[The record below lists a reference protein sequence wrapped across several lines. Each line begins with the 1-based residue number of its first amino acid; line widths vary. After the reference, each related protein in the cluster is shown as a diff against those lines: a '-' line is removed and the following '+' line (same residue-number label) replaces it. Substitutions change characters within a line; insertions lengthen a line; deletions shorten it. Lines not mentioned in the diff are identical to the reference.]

1 MALEVSTFLKTQINW
16 IMTEPKA
23 TFETQLT
30 RKPSSLSW
38 NYTIEVPLDIAQQ
51 FIEKDNR
58 RIICTL
64 NEQQVFHAALMP
76 NGNGGFFITINA
88 EIRKKLKLGET
99 ALLQVQIKKDRSKY
113 GIHLPEE
120 MEELLLIDEEG
131 SAFFH
136 QLTPG
141 KQRSLLHLIG
151 KPKSSAIRLKKAVVV
166 LDFLKTN
173 NGKLDFKLLNIA
185 FKESNQRG

>member
-1 MALEVSTFLKTQINW
+1 MSELTAV
-16 IMTEPKA
+16 
-23 TFETQLT
+23 FETELT
-30 RKPSSLSW
+30 RKNSSLSW
-38 NYTIEVPLDIAQQ
+38 NYNIDVPLDIAQQ

-58 RIICTL
+58 RIICML
-64 NEQQVFHAALMP
+64 NKGHDFHAALMP
-76 NGNGGFFITINA
+76 NGNGGFFIMINA
-88 EIRKKLKLGET
+88 EVRKKLKLKES
-99 ALLQVQIKKDRSKY
+99 AVLQVQIKKDRSKY

-120 MEELLLIDEEG
+120 MEELLLVDEEG

-141 KQRSLLHLIG
+141 KQRSLLHIIG

-166 LDFLKTN
+166 LDFLKNN
-173 NGKLDFKLLNIA
+173 NGKLDFKLLNMA

>member
-1 MALEVSTFLKTQINW
+1 MSEHIAVFKT
-16 IMTEPKA
+16 K
-23 TFETQLT
+23 LV
-30 RKPSSLSW
+30 RKSSSLSW
-38 NYTIEVPLDIAQQ
+38 NFTIDVPLDIAEQ
-51 FIEKDNR
+51 FITKDNR
-58 RIICTL
+58 RILCTL
-64 NEQQVFHAALMP
+64 NEKQEFHAALMP

-88 EIRKKLKLGET
+88 EIRKKLKLEEGL
-99 ALLQVQIKKDRSKY
+99 AVQVQIKRDNSKY

-120 MEELLLIDEEG
+120 MEELLLVDEEG

>member
-1 MALEVSTFLKTQINW
+1 
-16 IMTEPKA
+16 MTEL
-23 TFETQLT
+23 TIEFQTQLE

-38 NYTIEVPLDIAQQ
+38 NYTIDVPIEIANQ
-51 FIEKDNR
+51 FVEKDNR

-64 NEQQVFHAALMP
+64 NEAQTFHAALMP
-76 NGNGGFFITINA
+76 NGNGGFFITINS
-88 EIRKKLKLGET
+88 EIRKKLKLGE
-99 ALLQVQIKKDRSKY
+99 AAELHVQLKNDKSKY

-120 MEELLLIDEEG
+120 MEELLLVDEEG
-131 SAFFH
+131 SDLFH

>member
-1 MALEVSTFLKTQINW
+1 MSERIAV
-16 IMTEPKA
+16 
-23 TFETQLT
+23 FETKLE

-51 FIEKDNR
+51 FIAKDNR

-64 NEQQVFHAALMP
+64 NDKQKFHAALMP

-88 EIRKKLKLGET
+88 AIRKKLKLEAGGI
-99 ALLQVQIKKDRSKY
+99 LQVQIKKDNSKY

-131 SAFFH
+131 RTFFH

-173 NGKLDFKLLNIA
+173 NGKLDFTLLNIA

>member
-1 MALEVSTFLKTQINW
+1 MP
-16 IMTEPKA
+16 EP
-23 TFETQLT
+23 TIEFETQLE

-38 NYTIEVPLDIAQQ
+38 NFTIEVPLEIANQ
-51 FIEKDNR
+51 FIAKDNR
-58 RIICTL
+58 RVICTL
-64 NEQQVFHAALMP
+64 NEAHEFHAALMP
-76 NGNGGFFITINA
+76 NGNGGFFIIINS

-99 ALLQVQIKKDRSKY
+99 AALLVQLKKDKSKY

-120 MEELLLIDEEG
+120 MEELLLVDEAG
-131 SAFFH
+131 SHFFH

-141 KQRSLLHLIG
+141 KQRSLLHIIG
-151 KPKSSAIRLKKAVVV
+151 KPKSAAIRLKKAVVV

>member
-1 MALEVSTFLKTQINW
+1 MGEFTAV
-16 IMTEPKA
+16 
-23 TFETQLT
+23 FETTLE

-38 NYTIEVPLDIAQQ
+38 NYTIEVPIELAEQ
-51 FIEKDNR
+51 FIAKDNR

-64 NEQQVFHAALMP
+64 NEKQEFHAALMP
-76 NGNGGFFITINA
+76 NGQGGFFITINA
-88 EIRKKLKLGET
+88 DIRKKLKLEET
-99 ALLQVQIKKDRSKY
+99 AILQVQIKKDTSKY

-120 MEELLLIDEEG
+120 MEELLLVDEAG
-131 SAFFH
+131 STFFH
-136 QLTPG
+136 QLTLG
-141 KQRSLLHLIG
+141 KQRSLLHIIG

>member
-1 MALEVSTFLKTQINW
+1 MSELIAV
-16 IMTEPKA
+16 
-23 TFETQLT
+23 FETTLE

-38 NYTIEVPLDIAQQ
+38 NYTIEVPLDLAQQ
-51 FIEKDNR
+51 FIAKDNR

-64 NEQQVFHAALMP
+64 NDKQEFHAALMP

-88 EIRKKLKLGET
+88 EIRKKLKLKEGIS
-99 ALLQVQIKKDRSKY
+99 LHVQIRKDNSKY

-173 NGKLDFKLLNIA
+173 NGKLDFKLLNIG
-185 FKESNQRG
+185 QVYLTT

>member
-1 MALEVSTFLKTQINW
+1 MMEPTVEFKTHLE
-16 IMTEPKA
+16 
-23 TFETQLT
+23 

-38 NYTIEVPLDIAQQ
+38 NFTIEVPLEIANQ
-51 FIEKDNR
+51 FIAKDNR
-58 RIICTL
+58 RVICTL
-64 NEQQVFHAALMP
+64 NEAYEFHAALMP
-76 NGNGGFFITINA
+76 NGNGGFFIIINS

-99 ALLQVQIKKDRSKY
+99 AALLVQLKKDKSKY

-120 MEELLLIDEEG
+120 MEELLLVDEAG
-131 SAFFH
+131 SHLFH

-141 KQRSLLHLIG
+141 KQRSLLHIIG
-151 KPKSSAIRLKKAVVV
+151 KPKSAAIRLRKAVVV